1 MGMNTAYGIHLGIYV
16 TTAASG
22 GRRAGSWRQGCSVS
36 SAVSS
41 RRAVVIQF
49 TATVS
54 AAHATSART
63 NSASMSAANLQN
75 AAAQAKTDLGS
86 AYASVVIPTVSAVQA
101 PTCTGSNC
109 GTTSGAAS
117 TTASMFAVLASMGI
131 CKMLQH

>member
-54 AAHATSART
+54 ATYATSAGA
-63 NSASMSAANLQN
+63 NSKSMSAANLQN

-86 AYASVVIPTVSAVQA
+86 AYANLVIPTVSAVQA
-101 PTCTGSNC
+101 PVCTGSNC
-109 GTTSGAAS
+109 GTTSGASS
-117 TTASMFAVLASMGI
+117 TSASMLALLAAIGI
-131 CKMLQH
+131 CKILQH